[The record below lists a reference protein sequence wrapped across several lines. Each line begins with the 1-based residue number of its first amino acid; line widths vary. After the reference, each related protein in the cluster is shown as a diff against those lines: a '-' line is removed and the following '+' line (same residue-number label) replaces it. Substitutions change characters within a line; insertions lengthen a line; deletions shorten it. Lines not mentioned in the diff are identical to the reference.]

1 MTPNVEVSGTRG
13 DDRTTGEAIDER
25 LRSTKPPSYGAA
37 ALTCWATRRFGEQLA
52 SLAAGGGPQGHRSDA
67 KCAASDSISALL
79 RLAKSGS
86 GFAAVPCDRVP
97 ARISCNDQTV

>member
-52 SLAAGGGPQGHRSDA
+52 SLAAGGGPRVIAAMPSARPATRSRR
-67 KCAASDSISALL
+67 C
-79 RLAKSGS
+79 
-86 GFAAVPCDRVP
+86 
-97 ARISCNDQTV
+97 